1 MTAERVGTWGSL
13 RAALRSRRIG
23 AVTLQSFSSGL
34 PLGLVWI
41 ALPAFLTYRG
51 VDIKTVGL
59 FSLAQAPWTFKF
71 LWSPLMDRFGPRFGR
86 MGRRRSWILVC
97 QLLLALTVLA
107 LAGVCRDADVTV
119 IALLA
124 LLIAF
129 ESASQ
134 DIVIDAYAVEV
145 LERHE
150 QGLAVGAR
158 NALARTA
165 VLIAGAVSITLGQR
179 LGWPPVFAGVAL
191 LFVPMALVVLWSPE
205 PERLPAPPRT
215 LREAVLG
222 PLVDLF
228 RRQGMVPILGFLFFY
243 KFGENLA
250 TALVR
255 PFLIT
260 KCYVPE
266 DVGLATA
273 TIGLTCLITGALIG
287 GAATER
293 FGLTRCLWVFGA
305 MQDVGFLGQALVDH
319 LTPGAPCAGG
329 VVGAIVQPISHRL
342 VMYTAIGTEQ
352 FCQGLA
358 TGAFGVLLLRMTQRK
373 FSATQYA
380 LFSSVF
386 ALGRTV
392 VGPIAGWFADS
403 LGWTPFF
410 FLCTVASIPGLVL
423 LQQFAPI
430 GGREPALDALER
442 MEPRPVS
449 RSRFLAVSVLTAAI
463 GFSAALAVSALLAAL
478 KAARGKPGV
487 GVDFAGSAARIL
499 SPATTADWVR
509 LASLI
514 VIALVLGAGAAG
526 YQLAR
531 HGVEAG
537 ARREA
542 GGGA

>member
-1 MTAERVGTWGSL
+1 MSSERVGTWGSL

-97 QLLLALTVLA
+97 QLALALAILA
-107 LAGVCRDADVTV
+107 LAGLCREADVTV
-119 IALLA
+119 IAVLA
-124 LLIAF
+124 LVIAF
-129 ESASQ
+129 ASASQ

-145 LERHE
+145 LERSE
-150 QGLAVGAR
+150 QGVAVGAR

-165 VLIAGAVSITLGQR
+165 VLLAGAVTITLGQR
-179 LGWPPVFAGVAL
+179 LGWPPVFAALAL
-191 LFVPMALVVLWSPE
+191 LFVPLAFVVLWSPE
-205 PERLPAPPRT
+205 PERQPAPPRT
-215 LREAVLG
+215 LREAVFG
-222 PLVDLF
+222 PLLDIF
-228 RRQGMVPILGFLFFY
+228 RRKGIIPILGFLFFY

-260 KCYVPE
+260 KCYIPE

-287 GAATER
+287 GASTER
-293 FGLTRCLWVFGA
+293 FGLTRALWIFGA

-329 VVGAIVQPISHRL
+329 VIGAVVQPISHRL
-342 VMYTAIGTEQ
+342 AMYGAIGTEQ

-358 TGAFGVLLLRMTQRK
+358 TGAFGVMLLRMTQK
-373 FSATQYA
+373 QFSATQYA
-380 LFSSVF
+380 LFSSIF

-392 VGPIAGWFADS
+392 VGPIAGYFADA

-410 FLCTVASIPGLVL
+410 FLCTLASIPGLIL

-430 GGREPALDALER
+430 GGREPALDDLER
-442 MEPRPVS
+442 IETSPITKAR
-449 RSRFLAVSVLTAAI
+449 LAGTALGVAVA
-463 GFSAALAVSALLAAL
+463 GFAAALATSALLGAL
-478 KAARGKPGV
+478 KAARGKSGAA
-487 GVDFAGSAARIL
+487 VDFAGSLARIL
-499 SPATTADWVR
+499 APAAAADWLR
-509 LASLI
+509 LASLA
-514 VIALVLGAGAAG
+514 VVGLVLGAGAAAFL
-526 YQLAR
+526 LAR
-531 HGVEAG
+531 HGVSD
-537 ARREA
+537 ARPA
-542 GGGA
+542 TY

>member
-1 MTAERVGTWGSL
+1 MTSERVGTWGSL

-205 PERLPAPPRT
+205 PERVPSPPRT

-250 TALVR
+250 T
-255 PFLIT
+255 
-260 KCYVPE
+260 
-266 DVGLATA
+266 
-273 TIGLTCLITGALIG
+273 
-287 GAATER
+287 
-293 FGLTRCLWVFGA
+293 
-305 MQDVGFLGQALVDH
+305 
-319 LTPGAPCAGG
+319 
-329 VVGAIVQPISHRL
+329 
-342 VMYTAIGTEQ
+342 
-352 FCQGLA
+352 
-358 TGAFGVLLLRMTQRK
+358 
-373 FSATQYA
+373 
-380 LFSSVF
+380 
-386 ALGRTV
+386 
-392 VGPIAGWFADS
+392 
-403 LGWTPFF
+403 
-410 FLCTVASIPGLVL
+410 
-423 LQQFAPI
+423 
-430 GGREPALDALER
+430 
-442 MEPRPVS
+442 
-449 RSRFLAVSVLTAAI
+449 
-463 GFSAALAVSALLAAL
+463 
-478 KAARGKPGV
+478 
-487 GVDFAGSAARIL
+487 
-499 SPATTADWVR
+499 
-509 LASLI
+509 
-514 VIALVLGAGAAG
+514 
-526 YQLAR
+526 
-531 HGVEAG
+531 
-537 ARREA
+537 
-542 GGGA
+542 